1 MKNTFYITLI
11 SALFFTACIQKEDL
25 NTKNNIST
33 KLALNDAIRAKN
45 LSEVKRILSNDTLT
59 NRTLIDE
66 YGAMHLAVK
75 LNHYEI
81 AELLSQ
87 KGASLNML
95 DENKD
100 TPLLISSRNSTNAIS
115 KMLLCNGAKKDIVDS
130 KGFTSL
136 DYAIKNND
144 LFIIKML
151 KSSDMT
157 NMCEKLDISLEYYNK
172 NENQICG
179 KILSGKA
186 LNIDLILNEESNVK
200 PVEIGKYNSNLMN
213 DNYCAKLDIKL
224 DSKLNYTV
232 TARASNTIDIDIE
245 IINFDDLERNNNIS
259 NIKRKDIN
267 ISELY
272 ADLMK
277 EFNKDFTLWDAELL
291 KDGLIF
297 RFKNPELLFA
307 HGSSDLNP
315 KYKLILNDFFP
326 RYLNI
331 LDRYKEK
338 ISVVR
343 IEGHTSS
350 VYSAANNE
358 KERYAYNKEL
368 SSIRANTVFN
378 YILSIDNSV
387 IKDKKDWLSS
397 SLKPYGMAY
406 DDLIYDKNDKENES
420 LSRRVEFKIIKK

>member
-59 NRTLIDE
+59 NRMLIDE

-144 LFIIKML
+144 LFIIVML

-172 NENQICG
+172 NENEICG
-179 KILSGKA
+179 KILTGKA

-331 LDRYKEK
+331 LDKYKNQ
-338 ISVVR
+338 IALVR

-350 VYSAANNE
+350 VYSAAKNE

-368 SSIRANTVFN
+368 SSIRANRVFN

-406 DDLIYDKNDKENES
+406 NDLIYDKNDKENES

>member
-144 LFIIKML
+144 LFIIVML

-172 NENQICG
+172 NENEICG
-179 KILSGKA
+179 KILTGKA

-331 LDRYKEK
+331 LDKYKNQ
-338 ISVVR
+338 IALVR

-350 VYSAANNE
+350 VYSAAKNE

-368 SSIRANTVFN
+368 SSIRANRVFN

>member
-11 SALFFTACIQKEDL
+11 LALFFTACIQKEDL
-25 NTKNNIST
+25 NTKNNIGT
-33 KLALNDAIRAKN
+33 KLELNDAIRAKN

-81 AELLSQ
+81 AELLIQ
-87 KGASLNML
+87 KGASLNIL
-95 DENKD
+95 DKNKD
-100 TPLLISSRNSTNAIS
+100 TLLLISSRNSTNAIS

-179 KILSGKA
+179 KILSGNA
-186 LNIDLILNEESNVK
+186 LNIDLILNDESNVK

-224 DSKLNYTV
+224 DSKLNYTL

-245 IINFDDLERNNNIS
+245 IINFDDLERNNNI
-259 NIKRKDIN
+259 KRKDIN

-272 ADLMK
+272 SDLMK
-277 EFNKDFTLWDAELL
+277 EFNKDFTLWNAELL
-291 KDGLIF
+291 KDSLIF

-350 VYSAANNE
+350 VYSAAKNE
-358 KERYAYNKEL
+358 KERYEYNKEL

>member
-11 SALFFTACIQKEDL
+11 SALFFTACIQKENL

-33 KLALNDAIRAKN
+33 ELELNDAIRAKN

-144 LFIIKML
+144 LFIIEMF
-151 KSSDMT
+151 KSTDIS

-172 NENQICG
+172 NENEICG
-179 KILSGKA
+179 KILTGKA

-200 PVEIGKYNSNLMN
+200 PVEIGKYNSNIMN

-224 DSKLNYTV
+224 DNKLNYTV

-368 SSIRANTVFN
+368 SSIRANRVFN

>member
-11 SALFFTACIQKEDL
+11 LALFFTACIQKEDL
-25 NTKNNIST
+25 NTKNNIGT
-33 KLALNDAIRAKN
+33 KLELNDAIRAKN

-81 AELLSQ
+81 AELLIQ
-87 KGASLNML
+87 KGASLNIL
-95 DENKD
+95 DKNKD
-100 TPLLISSRNSTNAIS
+100 TLLLISSRNSTNAIS

-179 KILSGKA
+179 KILSGNA
-186 LNIDLILNEESNVK
+186 LNIDLILNDESNVK

-224 DSKLNYTV
+224 DSKLNYTL

-245 IINFDDLERNNNIS
+245 IINFDDLERNNNI
-259 NIKRKDIN
+259 KRKDIN

-272 ADLMK
+272 SDLMK
-277 EFNKDFTLWDAELL
+277 EFNKDFTLWNAELL
-291 KDGLIF
+291 KDSLIF

-350 VYSAANNE
+350 VYSVAKND
-358 KERYAYNKEL
+358 KQRYEYNKEL

>member
-11 SALFFTACIQKEDL
+11 SALFFTACIQKENL

-33 KLALNDAIRAKN
+33 ELELNDAIRAKN

-144 LFIIKML
+144 LFIIEMF
-151 KSSDMT
+151 KSTDIS

-172 NENQICG
+172 NENEICG
-179 KILSGKA
+179 KILTGKA

-200 PVEIGKYNSNLMN
+200 PVEIGKYNSNIMN

-224 DSKLNYTV
+224 DNKLNYTV

-350 VYSAANNE
+350 VYSVANNE

-406 DDLIYDKNDKENES
+406 NDLIYDKNDKENES

>member
-11 SALFFTACIQKEDL
+11 LALFFTACIQKEDL
-25 NTKNNIST
+25 NTKNNIGT
-33 KLALNDAIRAKN
+33 KLELNDAIRAKN

-179 KILSGKA
+179 KILSGNA
-186 LNIDLILNEESNVK
+186 LNIDLILNDESNVK

-224 DSKLNYTV
+224 DSKLNYTL

-245 IINFDDLERNNNIS
+245 IINFDDLERNNNI
-259 NIKRKDIN
+259 KRKDIN

-272 ADLMK
+272 SDLMK
-277 EFNKDFTLWDAELL
+277 EFNKDFTLWNAELL
-291 KDGLIF
+291 KDSLIF

-368 SSIRANTVFN
+368 SSIRANRVFN

>member
-144 LFIIKML
+144 LFIIVML

-172 NENQICG
+172 NENEICG

-331 LDRYKEK
+331 LDKYKNQ
-338 ISVVR
+338 IALVR

-368 SSIRANTVFN
+368 SSIRANRVFN

>member
-11 SALFFTACIQKEDL
+11 LALFFTACIQKEDL
-25 NTKNNIST
+25 NTKNNIGT
-33 KLALNDAIRAKN
+33 KLELNDAIRAKN

-179 KILSGKA
+179 KILSGNA
-186 LNIDLILNEESNVK
+186 LNIDLILNDESNVK

-224 DSKLNYTV
+224 DSKLNYTL

-245 IINFDDLERNNNIS
+245 IINFDDLERNNNI
-259 NIKRKDIN
+259 KRKDIN

-272 ADLMK
+272 SDLMK
-277 EFNKDFTLWDAELL
+277 EFNKDFTLWNAELL
-291 KDGLIF
+291 KDSLIF

-350 VYSAANNE
+350 VYSAAKNE
-358 KERYAYNKEL
+358 KERYEYNKEL

-397 SLKPYGMAY
+397 SLEAYGMAY

>member
-11 SALFFTACIQKEDL
+11 LALFFTACIQKEDL
-25 NTKNNIST
+25 NTKNNIGT
-33 KLALNDAIRAKN
+33 KLELNDAIRAKN

-81 AELLSQ
+81 AELLIQ
-87 KGASLNML
+87 KGASLNIL
-95 DENKD
+95 DKNKD
-100 TPLLISSRNSTNAIS
+100 TLLLISSRNSTNAIS

-179 KILSGKA
+179 KILSGNA
-186 LNIDLILNEESNVK
+186 LNIDLILNDESNVK

-224 DSKLNYTV
+224 DSKLNYTL

-245 IINFDDLERNNNIS
+245 IINFDDLERNNNI
-259 NIKRKDIN
+259 KRKDIN

-272 ADLMK
+272 SDLMK
-277 EFNKDFTLWDAELL
+277 EFNKDFTLWNAELL
-291 KDGLIF
+291 KDSLIF

-350 VYSAANNE
+350 VYSAAKNE
-358 KERYAYNKEL
+358 KERYEYNKEL

-397 SLKPYGMAY
+397 SLEAYGMAY

>member
-11 SALFFTACIQKEDL
+11 SALFFTACIQKENL

-33 KLALNDAIRAKN
+33 ELELNDAIRAKN

-144 LFIIKML
+144 LFIIVML

-172 NENQICG
+172 NENEICG
-179 KILSGKA
+179 KILTGKA

-200 PVEIGKYNSNLMN
+200 PVEIGKYNSNIMN

-224 DSKLNYTV
+224 DNKLNYTV

-331 LDRYKEK
+331 LDKYKNQ
-338 ISVVR
+338 IALVR

-350 VYSAANNE
+350 VYSVANNE

-368 SSIRANTVFN
+368 SSIRANRVFN

-406 DDLIYDKNDKENES
+406 NDLIYDKNDKENES

>member
-11 SALFFTACIQKEDL
+11 LALFFTACIQKEDL
-25 NTKNNIST
+25 NTKNNIGT

-81 AELLSQ
+81 AELLIQ
-87 KGASLNML
+87 KGASLNIL
-95 DENKD
+95 DKNKD
-100 TPLLISSRNSTNAIS
+100 TLLLISSRNSTNAIS

-179 KILSGKA
+179 KILSGNA
-186 LNIDLILNEESNVK
+186 LNIDLILNDESNVK

-224 DSKLNYTV
+224 DSKLNYTL

-245 IINFDDLERNNNIS
+245 IINFDDLERNNNI
-259 NIKRKDIN
+259 KRKDIN

-272 ADLMK
+272 SDLMK
-277 EFNKDFTLWDAELL
+277 EFNKDFTLWNAELL
-291 KDGLIF
+291 KDSLIF

-350 VYSAANNE
+350 VYTAAKNE
-358 KERYAYNKEL
+358 KERYEYNKEL

-387 IKDKKDWLSS
+387 IKDKKDWLTS

>member
-59 NRTLIDE
+59 NRMLIDE

-144 LFIIKML
+144 LFIIVML

-172 NENQICG
+172 NENEICG

-277 EFNKDFTLWDAELL
+277 EFNKDFVLWDAELL

-307 HGSSDLNP
+307 HGSSDLNS

-331 LDRYKEK
+331 LDKYKEK

-350 VYSAANNE
+350 VYSVANNE

-368 SSIRANTVFN
+368 SSIRANRVFN

>member
-11 SALFFTACIQKEDL
+11 SALFFTACIQKENL

-33 KLALNDAIRAKN
+33 ELELNDAIRAKN

-144 LFIIKML
+144 LFIIEMF
-151 KSSDMT
+151 KSTDIS

-172 NENQICG
+172 NENEICG
-179 KILSGKA
+179 KILTGKA

-200 PVEIGKYNSNLMN
+200 PVEIGKYNSNIMN

-224 DSKLNYTV
+224 DNKLNYTV

-331 LDRYKEK
+331 LDKYKNQ
-338 ISVVR
+338 IALVR

-350 VYSAANNE
+350 VYSVANNE

-368 SSIRANTVFN
+368 SSIRANRVFN

-406 DDLIYDKNDKENES
+406 NDLIYDKNDKENES